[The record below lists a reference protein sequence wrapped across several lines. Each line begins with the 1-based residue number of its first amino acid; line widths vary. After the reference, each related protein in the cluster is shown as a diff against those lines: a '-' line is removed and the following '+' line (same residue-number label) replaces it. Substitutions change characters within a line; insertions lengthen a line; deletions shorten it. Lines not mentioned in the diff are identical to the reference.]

1 MGKNSRKIIFDK
13 ISTWIYEQNDAELDT
28 NKEKRIKT
36 DDFFSSAIIIV
47 VNIIS

>member
-1 MGKNSRKIIFDK
+1 MGKNSRKIVFDK

-36 DDFFSSAIIIV
+36 DDFFFKCHHHRGQL
-47 VNIIS
+47 IS